1 LVGRKKKQ
9 KQKQKKTSQIVN
21 FINKARKKK
30 FLFTCKSLNGSPL
43 CNKCRGMMKRSLLKM
58 EALVEA
64 LCVVAEASV
73 K

>member
-1 LVGRKKKQ
+1 MSWSVEKKIIIKI
-9 KQKQKKTSQIVN
+9 SQIVN

-30 FLFTCKSLNGSPL
+30 FLFICKSSNGSPL
-43 CNKCRGMMKRSLLKM
+43 FKCRGMTRSPLKM